1 MKGVDLVKRILE
13 PELMEGEVQALAY
26 ARADFADSNSNF
38 VRHFIE
44 LAGRDFAGA
53 VLDLGCGPGD
63 IPLRLARV
71 YPRMIVHALDGSA
84 AMLRLAREAATLAPE
99 AAARVEWVQG
109 LVPGA
114 ALPCARY
121 DAVVSNSL
129 LHHLPDSGAL
139 WDTVRGY
146 AAPGAPVVVMDLF
159 RPASAEAA
167 LAIVDRYAAGE
178 DQILRHDFLASLHA
192 SFEPGEIQG
201 QLAAAKLDGLNVQ
214 VVSDRHVLVAGRLQ

>member
-1 MKGVDLVKRILE
+1 
-13 PELMEGEVQALAY
+13 MEGEAQVLAY

-38 VRHFIE
+38 VRLFTE
-44 LAGRDFAGA
+44 LVGSDFAGA

-71 YPRMIVHALDGSA
+71 HPRMIVHALDGSA
-84 AMLRLAREAATLAPE
+84 AMLRLAREAAALAPE
-99 AAARVEWVQG
+99 ASARVEWLQG

-114 ALPCARY
+114 ALPRARY

-129 LHHLPDSGAL
+129 LHHLADPCAL
-139 WDTVRGY
+139 WDTIRRS

-178 DQILRHDFLASLHA
+178 AQILRHDFLASLRA
-192 SFEPGEIQG
+192 SFEPEEIQG
-201 QLAAAKLDGLNVQ
+201 QLVVAQLDGLSVQ
-214 VVSDRHVLVAGRLQ
+214 VVSDRHVLVVGRLQR